1 MGLCRQDAEV
11 LTSGREVRG
20 VGASLVCPGS
30 LQLAAQEGDMCPMH
44 SILCLTYQPKET
56 SNTVQKSKRKG
67 VMRNQNTEEYVR
79 HRFPNAN
86 NKNN

>member
-1 MGLCRQDAEV
+1 
-11 LTSGREVRG
+11 
-20 VGASLVCPGS
+20 
-30 LQLAAQEGDMCPMH
+30 MH